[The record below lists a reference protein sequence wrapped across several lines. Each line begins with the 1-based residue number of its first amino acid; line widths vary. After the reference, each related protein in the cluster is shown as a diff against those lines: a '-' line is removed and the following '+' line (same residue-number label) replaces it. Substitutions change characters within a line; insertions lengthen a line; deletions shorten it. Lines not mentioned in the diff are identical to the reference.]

1 MDNILTKKIVVTGTR
16 GIPGILG
23 GVETVCGELFPRI
36 AAQGCDVTLI
46 RRRSYVHDSLSVYK
60 GVKLLDLQ
68 APRMKSLETIV
79 HTLRAVGVAK
89 FKLRAGILHIH
100 AVGPALVTPIAR
112 LLGLKVVFTH
122 HGPDY
127 DRKKWNGIARFMLRL
142 GERMGVRY
150 AHEVIVISNVINTH
164 VKKKY
169 GRTDACLIYNGVPE
183 PDFTTG
189 TQYPESLGLT
199 PQQYIF
205 TMGRFV
211 PEKNFH
217 QLINAFA
224 TLRDKRCCRLVI
236 AGDADFEDAYA
247 RELKALAHREGV
259 ILTGFVKGAKLNALL
274 AHAGAFVLP
283 SSHEGLPLSLLEAM
297 TYNLPVLVSDI
308 PAHLEMGLP
317 GDAYFPAGNE
327 EKLAE
332 KLDALLDAMPFRRT
346 YPLAQY
352 QWDRIAEQT
361 LHVYRKLSD

>member
-1 MDNILTKKIVVTGTR
+1 MDNALTKKIVVTGTR

-23 GVETVCGELFPRI
+23 GIETVCEELFPRI
-36 AAQGCDVTLI
+36 AARGCDVTLI
-46 RRRSYVHDSLSVYK
+46 RRTNYVHDNLPEYK

-68 APRMKSLETIV
+68 APQMKSLETIV
-79 HTLRAVGVAK
+79 HTLRAVWVAK
-89 FKLRAGILHIH
+89 FKLRADLLHIH
-100 AVGPALVTPIAR
+100 AVGPALVTPFAR

-142 GERMGVRY
+142 GERMGVGY
-150 AHEVIVISNVINTH
+150 AHEVIVISNVIH
-164 VKKKY
+164 ALVQKKY
-169 GRTDACLIYNGVPE
+169 GRTDACLIHNGVPD
-183 PDFTTG
+183 PDFTVG

-199 PQQYIF
+199 PKQYIF

-224 TLRDKRCCRLVI
+224 TLRDKRDCRLVI

-247 RELKALAHREGV
+247 HELKALARREGV
-259 ILTGFVKGAKLNALL
+259 ILTGFIKGAKLHALL
-274 AHAGAFVLP
+274 AHAGFFVLP

-297 TYNLPVLVSDI
+297 TYDLPVLVSDI
-308 PAHLEMGLP
+308 PAHIDMGLP
-317 GDAYFPAGNE
+317 GDAYFAVGNE
-327 EKLAE
+327 GKLAE
-332 KLDALLDAMPFRRT
+332 KMASLLDAMPCRRT

-352 QWDRIAEQT
+352 QWDHIAEQT
-361 LHVYRKLSD
+361 LHVYSRL